1 MWASPVKQFQNQKLK
16 SQGNTKMERK
26 GRVEGKKAF
35 VTGGAQGLGK
45 ASAIM
50 LADEGATVTIADIN
64 VKGADAVAHEINA
77 RHPGKAF
84 SVELDVTNEAA
95 WKHALEAANTA
106 MGGINVL
113 FNNAGIGGGSTVED
127 TDFETWR
134 KVMAVDADS
143 VFLGCKYAI
152 PYMVPHAPGSI
163 INTSSIA
170 GLIAGH
176 NMAAYNAA
184 KAAVWLLSKSVALH
198 CAKRGYRIR
207 SNSIHPTFI
216 NTPILDGLA
225 AGGRDM
231 NEIKVKLAKQI
242 PLGVIG
248 EPEDIAYAV
257 LYLASDESKFM
268 TGAELKLDGGI
279 SAM

>member
-1 MWASPVKQFQNQKLK
+1 M
-16 SQGNTKMERK
+16 TERK
-26 GRVEGKKAF
+26 GRVEGKMAF
-35 VTGGAQGLGK
+35 ITGGAQGLGK
-45 ASAIM
+45 AAALM
-50 LADEGATVTIADIN
+50 LAKEGAKVTVADIN
-64 VKGADAVAHEINA
+64 EKGAVAVAEEINA
-77 RHPGKAF
+77 LYPGKAF
-84 SVELDVTNEAA
+84 AVRLDVTREDEWKAALAEAD
-95 WKHALEAANTA
+95 KA

-113 FNNAGIGGGSTVED
+113 FNNAGIGGGTTVEE
-127 TDFETWR
+127 TDFETFKR
-134 KVMAVDADS
+134 VQAVDVDS

-184 KAAVWLLSKSVALH
+184 KAGVWLLSKSVALH

-216 NTPILDGLA
+216 DTPILDGMARGMSKEELT
-225 AGGRDM
+225 R
-231 NEIKVKLAKQI
+231 KLAKQV
-242 PLGVIG
+242 PLGIIG
-248 EPEDIAYAV
+248 EPDDIAYAV
-257 LYLASDESKFM
+257 VYLASDESKFM

>member
-1 MWASPVKQFQNQKLK
+1 M
-16 SQGNTKMERK
+16 
-26 GRVEGKKAF
+26 GRVEGKMAF
-35 VTGGAQGLGK
+35 VTGGAQGLGR
-45 ASAIM
+45 AAALM
-50 LADEGATVTIADIN
+50 LAKEGAKVTVADIN
-64 VKGADAVAHEINA
+64 AKGAAAVADEINA
-77 RHPGKAF
+77 LYPDKAF
-84 SVELDVTNEAA
+84 AVALDVTREEQWKEA
-95 WKHALEAANTA
+95 LAAADKA

-113 FNNAGIGGGSTVED
+113 FNNAGIGGGTTVED
-127 TDFETWR
+127 TDFETYK
-134 KVMAVDADS
+134 KVMAVDVDS

-216 NTPILDGLA
+216 DTPILDGMARGMSKEELT
-225 AGGRDM
+225 R
-231 NEIKVKLAKQI
+231 KLAKQV
-242 PLGVIG
+242 PLGIIG
-248 EPEDIAYAV
+248 EPDDIAYAV
-257 LYLASDESKFM
+257 VYLASDESKFM

>member
-1 MWASPVKQFQNQKLK
+1 M
-16 SQGNTKMERK
+16 

-45 ASAIM
+45 ASAMM
-50 LADEGATVTIADIN
+50 LAKEGALVTLADVN
-64 VKGADAVAHEINA
+64 EKGAKAVADEINA
-77 RHPGKAF
+77 KYPGKAF
-84 SVELDVTNEAA
+84 AVALDVTREDQWKEALA
-95 WKHALEAANTA
+95 FANKA
-106 MGGINVL
+106 MGGLSVL
-113 FNNAGIGGGSTVED
+113 FNNAGIGGGTTVED
-127 TDFETWR
+127 TDFETWKR
-134 KVMAVDADS
+134 VLAVDADS

-216 NTPILDGLA
+216 DTPILDGMARGMSKEELV
-225 AGGRDM
+225 R
-231 NEIKVKLAKQI
+231 KLAKQV
-242 PLGVIG
+242 PLGVVG
-248 EPEDIAYAV
+248 DPDDVAYAV
-257 LYLASDESKFM
+257 LYLASDESKFV
-268 TGAELKLDGGI
+268 TGSEIKIDGGI